1 MNAVLRG
8 AGKLAKLPS
17 GRRGKWVMLVLWIGA
32 LVFLAPLAGK
42 LSDVQNNQAESWLP
56 GSAESTKVLAISQQ
70 FQSSNLIPAVVVYEK
85 PGGLGQSDL
94 AAIGAQVQRFGTIP
108 GVVPG
113 TAGPIASAETPPQA
127 AEVIVP
133 IDAGVAG
140 WDNLAKV
147 VDQVRALSGDGLSGV
162 SVHITGPA
170 GGAAD
175 QSGAF
180 AGIDGA
186 LLIAALIVVIS
197 MLLLTYRS
205 PILWLLPVLTVGAA
219 LMTSQGVIYL
229 LAKYAGLTVN
239 AQSAGILTV
248 LVFGAGTDYAL
259 LLIARYREELRNHDD
274 RHEAMSVAL
283 HRAGPAIWASAAT
296 VVIGMLCLCFAEL
309 NSTAGLGP
317 VAAVGI
323 GVGLLAMVTLLPALL
338 VICGRWVFWPARPAF
353 GSEDHTSS
361 GIWARIGRLVAKG
374 PRTTWTVTALV
385 LVVLA
390 LGTSTLKADGLSNA
404 DSFTSKPDS
413 VVGAQVLAKHFPGGG
428 AEPIQIVANAGSAAQ
443 VKAAVTGLPGVAAV
457 KDPVVR
463 GGHAYVEATTVDA
476 ADSDGAA
483 ATLLR
488 VRDAVHAVPGAD
500 ALAGGRTALRY
511 DVEEANRADR
521 DLIIPIILVVVFLIL
536 AGLLR
541 SILAPVLLIATVV
554 LSYFAT
560 LGISSFFFEHVL
572 GFHGADASF
581 PLFVFVFLVAL
592 GIDYNIFLMTRIHEE
607 ARKQGTRKGALTALS
622 ATGGVITSAGL
633 VLAGTFAVLA
643 TLPLTAFAE
652 LGFAVAVGVLI
663 DTIIVRAVLVT
674 ALSLDIGRFIWWPGK
689 LMRRRDPVSPAPS
702 TPVPALSTR
711 E

>member
-1 MNAVLRG
+1 
-8 AGKLAKLPS
+8 
-17 GRRGKWVMLVLWIGA
+17 
-32 LVFLAPLAGK
+32 
-42 LSDVQNNQAESWLP
+42 
-56 GSAESTKVLAISQQ
+56 
-70 FQSSNLIPAVVVYEK
+70 
-85 PGGLGQSDL
+85 
-94 AAIGAQVQRFGTIP
+94 
-108 GVVPG
+108 
-113 TAGPIASAETPPQA
+113 
-127 AEVIVP
+127 
-133 IDAGVAG
+133 
-140 WDNLAKV
+140 
-147 VDQVRALSGDGLSGV
+147 
-162 SVHITGPA
+162 
-170 GGAAD
+170 
-175 QSGAF
+175 
-180 AGIDGA
+180 
-186 LLIAALIVVIS
+186 
-197 MLLLTYRS
+197 
-205 PILWLLPVLTVGAA
+205 VLTVGAA

-229 LAKYAGLTVN
+229 LAKYFDLTVN

-259 LLIARYREELRNHDD
+259 LLVARYREELRNHED

-353 GSEDHTSS
+353 GSADHTST
-361 GIWARIGRLVAKG
+361 GIWARIGRVVAKG

-385 LVVLA
+385 LVALA

-404 DSFTSKPDS
+404 DSFTSTPDS
-413 VVGAQVLAKHFPGGG
+413 VVGEQVLAKHFPGGG

-443 VKAAVTGLPGVAAV
+443 VKAAVTGLAGVATV

-463 GGHAYVEATTVDA
+463 GGHAYVEAATVDPPDSEA
-476 ADSDGAA
+476 AT

-488 VRDAVHAVPGAD
+488 IRDAVHAVPGAD
-500 ALAGGRTALRY
+500 ALAGGQTALRY
-511 DVEEANRADR
+511 DVEEANRSDR

-560 LGISSFFFEHVL
+560 LGISAFVFEHVL

-607 ARKQGTRKGALTALS
+607 TKKQGTRKGALTALS

-674 ALSLDIGRFIWWPGK
+674 ALTLDLGRFIWWPGK
-689 LMRRRDPVSPAPS
+689 LMRRHDPVSPVPS
-702 TPVPALSTR
+702 APVPALSSR